1 MLSHDFKEFV
11 ELLNKNNVEYLI
23 VGGYAVG
30 IHGYPR
36 YTGDLDIWINA
47 TRQNAHKMVA
57 VLDEFG
63 FSSFG
68 LTEEDFIKSGNVI
81 QMGYPPFRID
91 VLTKIDGV
99 EFGECYKN
107 KIIVQVDQL
116 VLSVIGINE
125 LKKNKQ
131 ASDRPRDAED
141 LRNLQNSTRH
151 RDFE

>member
-68 LTEEDFIKSGNVI
+68 LTEEDFIKSGNII

-99 EFGECYKN
+99 EFDACYKN
-107 KIIVQVDQL
+107 KIIV
-116 VLSVIGINE
+116 
-125 LKKNKQ
+125 
-131 ASDRPRDAED
+131 
-141 LRNLQNSTRH
+141 NL
-151 RDFE
+151 